1 MKTEGQVDIANG
13 RGREVSPVP
22 EMKLY
27 SGYRMETREESYAW
41 IDLDSMRLAKMDVSS
56 QISIE
61 RRRKELEILVDLG
74 SLFFNI
80 KEPLKED
87 ETLDIRTG
95 NMAVGI
101 RGTCGWVEVPEGG
114 ETMKVYLLEG
124 KVLCEIENGGWDV
137 VRPGEMAVMTDTG
150 EITVS
155 GFAAADIP
163 GFVLEEIEGDEE
175 LIAQVLEASGL
186 DETGPE
192 DPEPSGEEDMTQ
204 SEEEEQPQLS
214 ETEEALEQYR
224 AILRQA
230 GSYAYGAV
238 TPGDEYQYALV
249 QMYAGDRVPTLLLAQ
264 RDAYDQYGYMENVR
278 IFRYDPDS
286 KIMHQPEDSV
296 RVGVASAGGFRGSLD
311 ADGEGNGLWYTVVI
325 SSGTGETSV
334 SLVTL
339 PEDTLHV
346 DEQWHGRLDR
356 IPGEILRAA
365 LEWSE
370 RGETTGLDR
379 WTSAGTGATI
389 SAGTV
394 ALTEATAPAEAAL
407 AETTA
412 PPGGRAGGNI
422 GL

>member
-1 MKTEGQVDIANG
+1 M
-13 RGREVSPVP
+13 
-22 EMKLY
+22 
-27 SGYRMETREESYAW
+27 
-41 IDLDSMRLAKMDVSS
+41 
-56 QISIE
+56 
-61 RRRKELEILVDLG
+61 
-74 SLFFNI
+74 
-80 KEPLKED
+80 
-87 ETLDIRTG
+87 
-95 NMAVGI
+95 
-101 RGTCGWVEVPEGG
+101 
-114 ETMKVYLLEG
+114 
-124 KVLCEIENGGWDV
+124 
-137 VRPGEMAVMTDTG
+137 
-150 EITVS
+150 
-155 GFAAADIP
+155 
-163 GFVLEEIEGDEE
+163 LEEIEGDEE

-186 DETGPE
+186 DVTGPE

-214 ETEEALEQYR
+214 
-224 AILRQA
+224 
-230 GSYAYGAV
+230 
-238 TPGDEYQYALV
+238 
-249 QMYAGDRVPTLLLAQ
+249 
-264 RDAYDQYGYMENVR
+264 GYMENVR

-311 ADGEGNGLWYTVVI
+311 ADGEGNGLRYTVVI

-356 IPGEILRAA
+356 IPGEILREEI
-365 LEWSE
+365 EWYE
-370 RGETTGLDR
+370 RGDTSGLDS